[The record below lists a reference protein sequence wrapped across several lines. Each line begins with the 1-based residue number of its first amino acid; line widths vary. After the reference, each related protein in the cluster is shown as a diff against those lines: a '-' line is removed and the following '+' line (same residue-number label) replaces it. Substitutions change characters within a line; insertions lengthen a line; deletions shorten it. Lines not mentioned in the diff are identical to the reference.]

1 MAKILIAD
9 DEPSIALAVT
19 DELLFEGFEVKEA
32 SDGLTAVT
40 TALEWRPDVL
50 LLDLML
56 PELNGYEV
64 CRRLRPAL
72 AELWIIM
79 LTSRGLE
86 VDKVIGFEAGADDY
100 VVKPFSLRE
109 LVARVRVGLRRRQPD
124 AQRAVHSFGDLAVDL
139 RSRTVSRAGVEIPLT
154 RKEFDI
160 LALLLGRSGEVVS
173 RDDFFSEVWGD
184 DVNVTERVIDS
195 HVASLRRKI
204 EADPDN
210 PQWILSVRG
219 VGYRLRRPAGGS

>member
-9 DEPSIALAVT
+9 DEPAIVLAVR

-32 SDGLTAVT
+32 PDGVTAAAL
-40 TALEWRPDVL
+40 ALEWKPDVL

-56 PELNGYEV
+56 PGMNGFEV

-72 AELWIIM
+72 PELWIIM
-79 LTSRGLE
+79 LTARGQE
-86 VDKVIGFEAGADDY
+86 VDRVSGFEAGADDY

-109 LVARVRVGLRRRQPD
+109 LMARVRVGMRRRQPGGP
-124 AQRAVHSFGDLAVDL
+124 RTIHTVGDVTVDL
-139 RSRTVSRAGVEIPLT
+139 GRRTVSRAGTEVQLT

-160 LALLLGRSGEVVS
+160 LALLLRRSGEVVS
-173 RDDFFSEVWGD
+173 RDDFFTEVWGE
-184 DVNVTERVIDS
+184 DVNVTERVIDT
-195 HVASLRRKI
+195 HVAGLRKKI

-210 PQWILSVRG
+210 APLILSVRG
-219 VGYRLRRPAGGS
+219 VGYRLRRN